1 MSKVGLPAAGTVQL
15 VSAMPIERVAALT
28 RSPRAFRAARSRP
41 SSAAAPRIFST
52 MRMPALHEWRM
63 LADVHKVGMRRAESG
78 KAFVH
83 HILGGV
89 DQLLHSGLPVL
100 VASASAVLDQP
111 CDFLRELA
119 QERVKLVVLLFAP
132 QIRQHQCETPA
143 ALRLFQ
149 EHQPPRLR
157 LIIAFEKPPPFL
169 IRLRY

>member
-1 MSKVGLPAAGTVQL
+1 MSGAAAGHQSYL
-15 VSAMPIERVAALT
+15 AGLE
-28 RSPRAFRAARSRP
+28 
-41 SSAAAPRIFST
+41 
-52 MRMPALHEWRM
+52 MPALHEWRM

-143 ALRLFQ
+143 ALSRSF
-149 EHQPPRLR
+149 RR
-157 LIIAFEKPPPFL
+157 SSRRGCA
-169 IRLRY
+169 